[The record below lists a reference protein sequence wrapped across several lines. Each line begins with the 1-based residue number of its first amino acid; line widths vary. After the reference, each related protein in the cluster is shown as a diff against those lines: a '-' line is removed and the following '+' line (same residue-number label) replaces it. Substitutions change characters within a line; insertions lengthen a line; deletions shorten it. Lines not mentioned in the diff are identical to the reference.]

1 MAQILVDEEYLNE
14 LIYRAEHDQLTGL
27 FNRYGGNERMSKIL
41 RDHCPGYLIVID
53 IDSFKRIND
62 AYSHAAGDKV
72 LVAIAQCITKELR
85 GDAVRVGGDEF
96 GAYCKD
102 SEQTQDIELSL
113 NRMFERISCIIIPE
127 LNGEKLSVSV
137 GAIHYNGEDDMTFEE
152 LYKAVDRLCYDSKK
166 HEGNKATIKR
176 D

>member
-1 MAQILVDEEYLNE
+1 MSQILVDEEYLNE

-62 AYSHAAGDKV
+62 AYSHAIGDKV
-72 LVAIAQCITKELR
+72 LVAIAQCITEELK

-96 GAYCKD
+96 GAFCKI

-113 NRMFERISCIIIPE
+113 NMMFEKISNIIVPE
-127 LNGEKLSVSV
+127 LKGETLSVSV
-137 GAIHYNGEDDMTFEE
+137 GALYYSGEKDVTFEE
-152 LYKAVDRLCYDSKK
+152 LYIAADRLCYNSKK
-166 HEGNKATIKR
+166 HEGNKATIQR